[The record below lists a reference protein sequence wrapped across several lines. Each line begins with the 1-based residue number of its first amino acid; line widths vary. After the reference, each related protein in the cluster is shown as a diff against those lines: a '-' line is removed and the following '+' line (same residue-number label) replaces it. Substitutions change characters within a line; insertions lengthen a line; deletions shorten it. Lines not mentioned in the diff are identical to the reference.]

1 MIFTLLAFLVAFG
14 LLITFH
20 ELGHY
25 SVARWCGVRV
35 LRFSVGFGPVLFRR
49 IDRQGTEWAVS
60 ALPLGGYVKM
70 QDDPPPQAT
79 PQQRAESF
87 NLQPVGRRMAIVAAG
102 PIFNLVL
109 AVALYAG
116 LNIAGTEEPA
126 AVLAQPAVNT
136 PAAAAGLNRGDRIVA
151 VDDVEV
157 ASWNDARWR
166 LLDRATQG
174 GQSQLTV
181 QTQDGKTVARSLNLP
196 APQPGADEMDRD
208 PLIDSGLALSVPNP
222 TVRSVVAGSA
232 GERDGLRAC
241 DRITRVA
248 DVQQPDTRELIEII
262 QHHGDL
268 PLTLSV
274 LRDGASIQLT
284 AVPQSEQVAG
294 RQIGRLGVQLGG
306 DIERVTVRYGVGES
320 IWRGA
325 LRTGETAWFSLKMMG
340 RMLTGE
346 VSWRNISGPITIA
359 DYAGQTAR
367 IGIAAYVAYLALISI
382 SLGVLNLLPIPM
394 LDGGHLLYYLIE
406 IVRGKPLSDR
416 WLAFGQ
422 RIGLTMLAM
431 LMGLAFF
438 NDFARQLG

>member
-1 MIFTLLAFLVAFG
+1 MIFTLLAFLVALG

-35 LRFSVGFGPVLFRR
+35 LRFSVGFGPVLLRR
-49 IDRQGTEWAVS
+49 TDRHGTEWAIS

-70 QDDPPPQAT
+70 QDDPPPAAT
-79 PQQRAESF
+79 PEQQAESF

-109 AVALYAG
+109 AVVLYTG
-116 LNIAGTEEPA
+116 LNVAGTEEPA
-126 AVLAQPAVNT
+126 AVLAQPVIDT
-136 PAAAAGLNRGDRIVA
+136 PAAQAGLNRGDRVVA
-151 VDDVEV
+151 VDEIAVT
-157 ASWNDARWR
+157 SWNDARWR

-174 GQSQLTV
+174 GDATLTV
-181 QTQDGKTVARSLNLP
+181 QTQDGKTVSRTLSLP
-196 APQPGADEMDRD
+196 APLSGSDEVDRD
-208 PLIDSGLALSVPNP
+208 PMADSGLALSVPNP
-222 TVRSVVAGSA
+222 TVRGVVAGSA
-232 GERDGLRAC
+232 GERDGLRAG
-241 DRITRVA
+241 DRILRVA
-248 DVQQPDTRELIEII
+248 DVRQPDTRQLIDII
-262 QHHGDL
+262 QQHGDL
-268 PLTLSV
+268 PLTLTV
-274 LRDGASIQLT
+274 LRDGAPVELT

-294 RQIGRLGVQLGG
+294 QQIGRLGVQLGG
-306 DIERVTVRYGVGES
+306 DIERVTVHYGLGES
-320 IWRGA
+320 LWRGTE
-325 LRTGETAWFSLKMMG
+325 RTFDTAWFTLKMMG
-340 RMLTGE
+340 RMLTGD

-382 SLGVLNLLPIPM
+382 SLGVLNLLPVPM

-416 WLAFGQ
+416 WVAFGQ